1 MCNGVV
7 FTMKS
12 PTTRGTAL
20 LLLLLLGSATALRA
34 EDTRRKWQFGMGFSY
49 WSTDD
54 NIRSNSSTAYA
65 PIDPSQGGVLPSIL
79 FSDPRPDANELNEPT
94 VQDSFKFDFNA
105 SFGLTRWFAVELGT
119 SYFKGDVGD
128 IEFYSEDRAVAVSL
142 TEVPTPADPTDPNYA
157 RCQNTTCLQMKGTA
171 GQIVIRNA
179 FLPVGQITE
188 VPVSMSG
195 IVRFRPESPFDPYLG
210 AGLGYIFTSLDT
222 SASNIGTPISM
233 SASDAAGSNRLVRMN
248 GFDDVR
254 DFTNGLLVQNI
265 RSGARGILTFPVLG
279 APSGGKSISPLV
291 ADVEDGSEWHLMGG
305 VDYYLNEHFSI
316 YIDGRYVWAQSRV
329 RVRIDGQ
336 EQINA
341 GVLDHGCVNHA
352 PTCHTL
358 DGAVVDTSNV
368 EVLSDTADDIQDL
381 ILIQGGDIRLGGFSL
396 GIGAK
401 VTF

>member
-1 MCNGVV
+1 
-7 FTMKS
+7 MKS
-12 PTTRGTAL
+12 PTARGTAL
-20 LLLLLLGSATALRA
+20 FLLLLLGSATALRA

-54 NIRSNSSTAYA
+54 NIRSNASTAYA
-65 PIDPSQGGVLPSIL
+65 PINPAQGGVLPPIT

-94 VQDSFKFDFNA
+94 IQDNFKFDFNA

-128 IEFYSEDRAVAVSL
+128 IEFYSEDRSNPVFLV
-142 TEVPTPADPTDPNYA
+142 EVTPGSGDPNFA
-157 RCQNTTCLQMKGTA
+157 RCQNTTCLQMKVPSETP
-171 GQIVIRNA
+171 QIVIRNA
-179 FLPVGQITE
+179 FLPVGKITE
-188 VPVSMSG
+188 VPVSLSG
-195 IVRFRPESPFDPYLG
+195 IVRFRPESPFDPYIG

-233 SASDAAGSNRLVRMN
+233 SASDAAGSNRLLTMN

-254 DFTNGLLVQNI
+254 DFTNGLIVQNI
-265 RSGARGILTFPVLG
+265 RSGARAILTYPVLG
-279 APSGGKSISPLV
+279 GPQGGKTISPLV

-305 VDYYLNEHFSI
+305 VDYYLNERFSI

-329 RVRIDGQ
+329 RIRIDGQ
-336 EQINA
+336 EQINS
-341 GVLDHGCVNHA
+341 GILDHGCVNHA

-368 EVLSDTADDIQDL
+368 EILSDTADDIQDL